1 MRGKWH
7 YSERHWMNWR
17 VLVMD
22 LSDASK
28 RLGTRIDGFLGE
40 DVLRTFSAVRID
52 FRAHTLEQ

>member
-1 MRGKWH
+1 
-7 YSERHWMNWR
+7 MNWR